1 MLYGSKQH
9 TKHSTITTTHITMRI
24 TNLLPPLR
32 VLWKVFFALAA
43 FIEILYVTLLMQQNS
58 ESINDSKYDEVCP
71 SASSVISLEEDE
83 FTINYT
89 FIDRA
94 FESIVK
100 TTIVRS
106 GADLTLF
113 FWIGPAFV
121 ALCLVEA
128 VIRAF
133 EARKLALHNR
143 ALDDL
148 ENTLLN
154 AAKQSTA
161 KLSKLGLSGGLF
173 TFGAVEERRV
183 TKIAKVLRSWVPAV
197 ATIAFW
203 IFILPTDVTDFQY
216 RCGSLNLH
224 DSAMVTNL
232 IHNTTLT
239 IKEMVNAFHDF
250 LGSVFWTKILPYRI
264 HKEPQRFIQRVQ
276 VILRWIR
283 FLRFAFPLF
292 RMGIKLQDQ
301 VRSMFKTR
309 RQKWK
314 SDMARQLRI
323 DRPSMIF
330 SDIQK
335 LQSLAKVQ
343 TALAR
348 IPSFTLGGPSSPIR
362 TITNTVVE
370 QYNEKRLFGKKIAE
384 QLTKLQKDFLHFGA
398 TSELYDRITKVTQDI
413 TDKLKS
419 DRSRRGHRY
428 LSSPRNLFSS
438 TEYLISPRTRFSIAW
453 RMTVTNCLLLEI
465 FRLCASW
472 HLSESFSIPLNQIVG
487 RLLVE
492 CKAPEQTK
500 NHLAFIMEQINNIR
514 RQVYD
519 AFPIIGA
526 PPVDIAVCIP
536 SGPQALFILYLGR
549 MLEIF
554 VDGVVFLDIFV
565 WFFTGDI
572 DVDTHAII
580 PKPFFTRC
588 IIPGTLVQ
596 ILDHPTLPDLLP
608 GLLRSTLKLT
618 SSIGYSRCIRWF
630 LALMPAM
637 KIVCID
643 PMINFFFRH
652 IKKEDEG
659 FLIHYAESMGML
671 SPERRSTA
679 IFPDAS
685 SFGFLGSSRRN
696 FSRLHSDTYTT
707 SQVGLSLFDDGGIQ
721 SMVSTESS
729 GSFAVIPMQSP
740 SRKSS
745 GLQASPPP
753 LPPSALATPSLQDS
767 PSRKNRSVQFGLH
780 DETQQSHANTS
791 ATATMSTLSS
801 LDGGSS
807 RKSLEFY
814 SLSYSENSLQGLDD
828 RGDTLLGNER

>member
-1 MLYGSKQH
+1 
-9 TKHSTITTTHITMRI
+9 MRI
-24 TNLLPPLR
+24 SSLLPPLR
-32 VLWKVFFALAA
+32 VSWKVFFALAA
-43 FIEILYVTLLMQQNS
+43 FIEVLYVTLLMQQNS
-58 ESINDSKYDEVCP
+58 NSINDSKYDEVCP
-71 SASSVISLEEDE
+71 SAITLDEDE
-83 FTINYT
+83 FSINYT

-100 TTIVRS
+100 TTIVRNT
-106 GADLTLF
+106 DLTLF

-148 ENTLLN
+148 ENTLLS

-161 KLSKLGLSGGLF
+161 KLSKLGLSGVF
-173 TFGAVEERRV
+173 AFGAVEERRLTRV
-183 TKIAKVLRSWVPAV
+183 AKVMRSWLPAV

-203 IFILPTDVTDFQY
+203 IFILPTDVSDFHY
-216 RCGSLNLH
+216 RCGSLDLH
-224 DSAMVTNL
+224 DSAMVTNW
-232 IHNTTLT
+232 IHNTTHT
-239 IKEMVNAFHDF
+239 IKGMVNAFHDF
-250 LGSVFWTKILPYRI
+250 LGSVFWTRILPYRI
-264 HKEPQRFIQRVQ
+264 HKHPQRFIQRVQ

-283 FLRFAFPLF
+283 FLRFAFPFF
-292 RMGIKLQDQ
+292 RMCIKLQDQ
-301 VRSMFKTR
+301 VRSVFKTR

-314 SDMARQLRI
+314 SEMARQLRM

-348 IPSFTLGGPSSPIR
+348 IPSFTLGGQSSPIK
-362 TITNTVVE
+362 TFTNTVVD
-370 QYNEKRLFGKKIAE
+370 QYNEKRQFGKKIAE
-384 QLTKLQKDFLHFGA
+384 QLAKLQKDFLHFGA
-398 TSELYDRITKVTQDI
+398 SSELYDRISKVTQDI

-419 DRSRRGHRY
+419 DNSRRGHRY
-428 LSSPRNLFSS
+428 LTSPRNLLSS

-453 RMTVTNCLLLEI
+453 RITVTNCLLLEI

-472 HLSESFSIPLNQIVG
+472 HLSESFSIPLNQIVA

-492 CKAPEQTK
+492 CKAPEETK
-500 NHLAFIMEQINNIR
+500 NHLAFVMEQINNVR
-514 RQVYD
+514 RHIYD

-572 DVDTHAII
+572 DLDTQAII

-608 GLLRSTLKLT
+608 GLIKSTFKLT
-618 SSIGYSRCIRWF
+618 NSIGYSRCIRWV
-630 LALMPAM
+630 LAMMPAM
-637 KIVCID
+637 KILFID
-643 PMINFFFRH
+643 PMIGFFFRH

-659 FLIHYAESMGML
+659 FLIHYAESMGMI
-671 SPERRSTA
+671 SPERRGSEFFSNA
-679 IFPDAS
+679 R
-685 SFGFLGSSRRN
+685 LGSIRH
-696 FSRLHSDTYTT
+696 FGRLHSDTYTT
-707 SQVGLSLFDDGGIQ
+707 SQVGLSLFDDGIQ

-729 GSFAVIPMQSP
+729 GSFAIIPMQSP
-740 SRKSS
+740 SRKNS
-745 GLQASPPP
+745 GLQTQQ
-753 LPPSALATPSLQDS
+753 PPSAPATPSLQNS

-780 DETQQSHANTS
+780 DETILLSHDAQTS
-791 ATATMSTLSS
+791 VTTTTTASSS
-801 LDGGSS
+801 LASSSFGGSGS
-807 RKSLEFY
+807 SSKKSLEY
-814 SLSYSENSLQGLDD
+814 SLSYSENSLQALDD
-828 RGDTLLGNER
+828 RVFVPSSAENQDDKHALS